1 MIRTENLVNG
11 DEENNSLTRI
21 TKHAKLNIPPRIRRN
36 MCLTS
41 WVAWIASGANLIF
54 ILIQEFKLIANMGI
68 INWSATLITLM
79 CLSYSV
85 TIYYRYVVCHRGL
98 T

>member
-11 DEENNSLTRI
+11 NEENNSLMMMTE
-21 TKHAKLNIPPRIRRN
+21 HAKLNIPLRTRKN